1 MQALEMLFTR
11 KTSRSFLPQTI
22 SEQELQTL
30 LKAACAAPVGLG
42 KFESVHLTV
51 VENAELLAQI
61 TANTVNKSGRKN
73 YPFYG
78 AQTVIFISAAPSPRF
93 SDLPMANACCIAE
106 NILLAATEQGL
117 GSVIML
123 GFVPE
128 LKANSDLLAHLNLP
142 AGKELQIAVAVG
154 KILEPL
160 GERQVNLDK
169 ISTNYI
175 RYV

>member
-11 KTSRSFLPQTI
+11 QTSRSFLPQKI
-22 SEQELQTL
+22 SGQELQTL
-30 LKAACAAPVGLG
+30 LKAASAAPVGLG

-61 TANTVNKSGRKN
+61 TANTENKSGREQ

-78 AQTVIFISAAPSPRF
+78 AQTVIFIAAAPSARF
-93 SDLPMANACCIAE
+93 KEIPMANACCIAE

-128 LKANSDLLAHLNLP
+128 LKAKGDLLTRLNLP
-142 AGKELQIAVAVG
+142 QGMELQIAVAVG
-154 KILEPL
+154 KIAEPL
-160 GERQVNLDK
+160 QERQITLDK
-169 ISTNYI
+169 ISINYI
-175 RYV
+175 R